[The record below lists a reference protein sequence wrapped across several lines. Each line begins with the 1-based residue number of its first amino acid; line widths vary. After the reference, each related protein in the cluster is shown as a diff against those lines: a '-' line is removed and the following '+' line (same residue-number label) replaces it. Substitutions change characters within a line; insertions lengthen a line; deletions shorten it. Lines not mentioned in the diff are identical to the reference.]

1 MRLLIVIVN
10 YKSADLVLDCLRSL
24 EADVRSIGDT
34 RVSLTDCLS
43 PDDSVSRLRALR
55 GATTVE
61 VDTSEAIRARTAELV
76 TTLLERN
83 ALAVDDIVSV
93 VFTATGERT
102 AQVSWRA
109 PVDGGRLAFECRAEA
124 DGAGLFRDGQPM
136 SVDVQ
141 MAAPAA
147 KQEAR

>member
-1 MRLLIVIVN
+1 MRLAVALLLTLPTLAACGEG
-10 YKSADLVLDCLRSL
+10 KKAAPQAPTAPAAASAQVAPVAAPAAPANL
-24 EADVRSIGDT
+24 EAACRDVVNRMYGQEGD
-34 RVSLTDCLS
+34 
-43 PDDSVSRLRALR
+43 
-55 GATTVE
+55 
-61 VDTSEAIRARTAELV
+61 
-76 TTLLERN
+76 
-83 ALAVDDIVSV
+83 AVA
-93 VFTATGERT
+93 FTATDERT

-109 PVDGGRLAFECRAEA
+109 PVDGGRLEFECRAEA

>member
-1 MRLLIVIVN
+1 MRLAVALLLTLPILAACDEGEKAAPEASTAPATAAPAEVAPVAMAAAP
-10 YKSADLVLDCLRSL
+10 ADL
-24 EADVRSIGDT
+24 EAACRDVVNRMYGQEGD
-34 RVSLTDCLS
+34 
-43 PDDSVSRLRALR
+43 
-55 GATTVE
+55 
-61 VDTSEAIRARTAELV
+61 
-76 TTLLERN
+76 
-83 ALAVDDIVSV
+83 AVA
-93 VFTATGERT
+93 FTATGERT

-109 PVDGGRLAFECRAEA
+109 PVDGGRLEFECRAQA

>member
-1 MRLLIVIVN
+1 MRLAVALLLTLPILAACGEGE
-10 YKSADLVLDCLRSL
+10 KAAPEASTAPATAAPADVAPATTAAAPANL
-24 EADVRSIGDT
+24 EAACRDVVNRMYGQEGD
-34 RVSLTDCLS
+34 
-43 PDDSVSRLRALR
+43 
-55 GATTVE
+55 
-61 VDTSEAIRARTAELV
+61 
-76 TTLLERN
+76 
-83 ALAVDDIVSV
+83 AVA
-93 VFTATGERT
+93 FTATGERT

-109 PVDGGRLAFECRAEA
+109 PVDGGRLEFECRAQA

>member
-1 MRLLIVIVN
+1 MRLAVALLLTLPTLAACGEGEKAAPEASTAPATAAPAEVAPVATAAAPAN
-10 YKSADLVLDCLRSL
+10 L
-24 EADVRSIGDT
+24 EAACRDMVNRMYGQEGD
-34 RVSLTDCLS
+34 
-43 PDDSVSRLRALR
+43 A
-55 GATTVE
+55 
-61 VDTSEAIRARTAELV
+61 
-76 TTLLERN
+76 
-83 ALAVDDIVSV
+83 V

-109 PVDGGRLAFECRAEA
+109 PVDGGRLEFECRAEA
-124 DGAGLFRDGQPM
+124 DGADLFRDGQRM

>member
-1 MRLLIVIVN
+1 MRLAVALLLTLPILAACDEGGRVAPEAPPAPEAA
-10 YKSADLVLDCLRSL
+10 SAEAEPVAPEAASAAPANL
-24 EADVRSIGDT
+24 EAACRDVVNRMYGQEGD
-34 RVSLTDCLS
+34 
-43 PDDSVSRLRALR
+43 A
-55 GATTVE
+55 
-61 VDTSEAIRARTAELV
+61 
-76 TTLLERN
+76 
-83 ALAVDDIVSV
+83 V

-109 PVDGGRLAFECRAEA
+109 PVDGGRLEFECRAQA
-124 DGAGLFRDGQPM
+124 DGAGLFRDGQRM

>member
-1 MRLLIVIVN
+1 MRLAVALLLTLPILAACGEGEKVAPEA
-10 YKSADLVLDCLRSL
+10 SAAPATAAPVEVAPVATAAAPANL
-24 EADVRSIGDT
+24 EAACRDMVNRMYGQEGD
-34 RVSLTDCLS
+34 
-43 PDDSVSRLRALR
+43 P
-55 GATTVE
+55 
-61 VDTSEAIRARTAELV
+61 
-76 TTLLERN
+76 
-83 ALAVDDIVSV
+83 V

-109 PVDGGRLAFECRAEA
+109 PVDGGRLEFECRAEA
-124 DGAGLFRDGQPM
+124 DGAGLFRDGQRM

>member
-1 MRLLIVIVN
+1 MRLAVALLLTLPILAACGEGEN
-10 YKSADLVLDCLRSL
+10 AAPEASTASAKAAPAEVAPVATAAAPANL
-24 EADVRSIGDT
+24 EAACRDVVNRMYGQEGD
-34 RVSLTDCLS
+34 
-43 PDDSVSRLRALR
+43 
-55 GATTVE
+55 
-61 VDTSEAIRARTAELV
+61 
-76 TTLLERN
+76 
-83 ALAVDDIVSV
+83 AVAFI
-93 VFTATGERT
+93 ATGERT

-109 PVDGGRLAFECRAEA
+109 PVDGGRLEFECRAQA

>member
-1 MRLLIVIVN
+1 MRLAVALLLTLPILAACGEGE
-10 YKSADLVLDCLRSL
+10 KAAPEASTATATTAPADMAPATTAAAPANL
-24 EADVRSIGDT
+24 EAACRDVVNRMYGQEGD
-34 RVSLTDCLS
+34 
-43 PDDSVSRLRALR
+43 A
-55 GATTVE
+55 
-61 VDTSEAIRARTAELV
+61 
-76 TTLLERN
+76 
-83 ALAVDDIVSV
+83 V

-109 PVDGGRLAFECRAEA
+109 PVDGGRLEFECRAEA
-124 DGAGLFRDGQPM
+124 DGADLFRDGQRM

>member
-1 MRLLIVIVN
+1 MRLAVALLLTLPILAACGEGGRVAPEAP
-10 YKSADLVLDCLRSL
+10 SAPEAASAEAAPVAAQAASAAPANL
-24 EADVRSIGDT
+24 EAACRDVVNRMYGQEGD
-34 RVSLTDCLS
+34 
-43 PDDSVSRLRALR
+43 
-55 GATTVE
+55 
-61 VDTSEAIRARTAELV
+61 
-76 TTLLERN
+76 
-83 ALAVDDIVSV
+83 AVA
-93 VFTATGERT
+93 FTAAGERT

-109 PVDGGRLAFECRAEA
+109 PVDGGRLEFECRAQA

>member
-1 MRLLIVIVN
+1 MRLAVALLLTLPILAACGEGERAAPEASTAPATAATAEVTPVATAAPPAN
-10 YKSADLVLDCLRSL
+10 L
-24 EADVRSIGDT
+24 EAACRDVVNRMYGQEGD
-34 RVSLTDCLS
+34 
-43 PDDSVSRLRALR
+43 A
-55 GATTVE
+55 
-61 VDTSEAIRARTAELV
+61 
-76 TTLLERN
+76 
-83 ALAVDDIVSV
+83 V

-109 PVDGGRLAFECRAEA
+109 PVDGGRLEFECRAEA
-124 DGAGLFRDGQPM
+124 DGAGLFRDGQRM

>member
-1 MRLLIVIVN
+1 MRLAVALFLTLPTLAACGEGE
-10 YKSADLVLDCLRSL
+10 KAAPKASAAPATAAPAEVAPVATAAAPGNL
-24 EADVRSIGDT
+24 EAACRDVVNRMYGQEGD
-34 RVSLTDCLS
+34 
-43 PDDSVSRLRALR
+43 A
-55 GATTVE
+55 
-61 VDTSEAIRARTAELV
+61 
-76 TTLLERN
+76 
-83 ALAVDDIVSV
+83 V

-109 PVDGGRLAFECRAEA
+109 PVDGGRLEFECRAQA

>member
-1 MRLLIVIVN
+1 MRLAVALLLTLPILAACDEGRRVAPEAPPAPEAASAEVAPVAPEAA
-10 YKSADLVLDCLRSL
+10 SAAPADL
-24 EADVRSIGDT
+24 EAACRDVVNRMYGQEGD
-34 RVSLTDCLS
+34 
-43 PDDSVSRLRALR
+43 
-55 GATTVE
+55 
-61 VDTSEAIRARTAELV
+61 
-76 TTLLERN
+76 
-83 ALAVDDIVSV
+83 AVA
-93 VFTATGERT
+93 FTATGDRT

-109 PVDGGRLAFECRAEA
+109 PVDGGRLEFECRAQA

>member
-1 MRLLIVIVN
+1 MRLAVALLLTLPILAACGEGEKVAPEASTALATAAPAEVAPVATAAAPAN
-10 YKSADLVLDCLRSL
+10 L
-24 EADVRSIGDT
+24 EAACRDVVNRMYGQEGD
-34 RVSLTDCLS
+34 
-43 PDDSVSRLRALR
+43 A
-55 GATTVE
+55 
-61 VDTSEAIRARTAELV
+61 
-76 TTLLERN
+76 
-83 ALAVDDIVSV
+83 V

-109 PVDGGRLAFECRAEA
+109 PVDGGRLEFECRAEA

>member
-1 MRLLIVIVN
+1 MRLAVALLLTLPILAACGEGEKAAPEASTAPATATPAEVAPVATAAAPAN
-10 YKSADLVLDCLRSL
+10 L
-24 EADVRSIGDT
+24 EAACRDVVNRMYGQEGD
-34 RVSLTDCLS
+34 
-43 PDDSVSRLRALR
+43 A
-55 GATTVE
+55 
-61 VDTSEAIRARTAELV
+61 
-76 TTLLERN
+76 
-83 ALAVDDIVSV
+83 V

-109 PVDGGRLAFECRAEA
+109 PVDGGRLEFECRAEA
-124 DGAGLFRDGQPM
+124 DGAGLFRDGQRM

>member
-1 MRLLIVIVN
+1 MRLAVALLLTLPILAACGEGEKVAPEASTAPATAAPAQVAPVAMAATPANLETACRDVVN
-10 YKSADLVLDCLRSL
+10 RMYGQ
-24 EADVRSIGDT
+24 EGD
-34 RVSLTDCLS
+34 
-43 PDDSVSRLRALR
+43 
-55 GATTVE
+55 
-61 VDTSEAIRARTAELV
+61 AIA
-76 TTLLERN
+76 
-83 ALAVDDIVSV
+83 
-93 VFTATGERT
+93 FTATGERT

-109 PVDGGRLAFECRAEA
+109 PVDGGRLEFECRAEA

>member
-1 MRLLIVIVN
+1 MRLAVALLLTLPILAACDEGGRVAPEAPPAPEAASAEAAPVAAQAA
-10 YKSADLVLDCLRSL
+10 SAAPADL
-24 EADVRSIGDT
+24 EAACRDVVNRMYGQEGD
-34 RVSLTDCLS
+34 
-43 PDDSVSRLRALR
+43 
-55 GATTVE
+55 
-61 VDTSEAIRARTAELV
+61 
-76 TTLLERN
+76 
-83 ALAVDDIVSV
+83 AVA
-93 VFTATGERT
+93 FTATGERT

-109 PVDGGRLAFECRAEA
+109 PVDGGRLEFECRAEA

>member
-1 MRLLIVIVN
+1 MRLAVALLLTLPILAACGEGE
-10 YKSADLVLDCLRSL
+10 KAAPEASTAPATAAPADVARVATAAAPANL
-24 EADVRSIGDT
+24 EAACRDVVNRMYGQEGD
-34 RVSLTDCLS
+34 
-43 PDDSVSRLRALR
+43 A
-55 GATTVE
+55 
-61 VDTSEAIRARTAELV
+61 
-76 TTLLERN
+76 
-83 ALAVDDIVSV
+83 V

-109 PVDGGRLAFECRAEA
+109 PVDGGRLEFECRAEA
-124 DGAGLFRDGQPM
+124 DGAGLFRDGQRM

>member
-1 MRLLIVIVN
+1 MRLAVALLLTLPILAACGEGE
-10 YKSADLVLDCLRSL
+10 KAAPEASTAPATAAP
-24 EADVRSIGDT
+24 ADVAPVAAAAAPVNLETACRDVVNRMYGQEGD
-34 RVSLTDCLS
+34 
-43 PDDSVSRLRALR
+43 A
-55 GATTVE
+55 
-61 VDTSEAIRARTAELV
+61 
-76 TTLLERN
+76 
-83 ALAVDDIVSV
+83 V

-109 PVDGGRLAFECRAEA
+109 PVDGGRLEFECRAQA
-124 DGAGLFRDGQPM
+124 DGADLFRDGQRM

>member
-1 MRLLIVIVN
+1 MRLAVALLLTLPILAACGEGEKAAPEASTAPATAAPAEVAPVATAAAPAN
-10 YKSADLVLDCLRSL
+10 L
-24 EADVRSIGDT
+24 EAACRDVVNRMYGQESD
-34 RVSLTDCLS
+34 
-43 PDDSVSRLRALR
+43 
-55 GATTVE
+55 
-61 VDTSEAIRARTAELV
+61 
-76 TTLLERN
+76 
-83 ALAVDDIVSV
+83 AVA
-93 VFTATGERT
+93 FTATGERT

-109 PVDGGRLAFECRAEA
+109 PVDGGRLEFECRAEA

>member
-1 MRLLIVIVN
+1 MRLAVAL
-10 YKSADLVLDCLRSL
+10 
-24 EADVRSIGDT
+24 
-34 RVSLTDCLS
+34 SLTLPILAACGEGRKAAPEAS
-43 PDDSVSRLRALR
+43 TAP
-55 GATTVE
+55 ATAAPAE
-61 VDTSEAIRARTAELV
+61 VAPVATAAAPAN
-76 TTLLERN
+76 LETACRDVVN
-83 ALAVDDIVSV
+83 RMYGQEGDAVA
-93 VFTATGERT
+93 FTATGERT

-109 PVDGGRLAFECRAEA
+109 PVDGGRLEFECRAEA

>member
-1 MRLLIVIVN
+1 MRLAVALLLTLPILAACDEGGRVAPEAPPAPEAA
-10 YKSADLVLDCLRSL
+10 SAEAAPVAAQAASAAPANL
-24 EADVRSIGDT
+24 EAACRDVVYRMYGQEGD
-34 RVSLTDCLS
+34 
-43 PDDSVSRLRALR
+43 
-55 GATTVE
+55 
-61 VDTSEAIRARTAELV
+61 
-76 TTLLERN
+76 
-83 ALAVDDIVSV
+83 AVA
-93 VFTATGERT
+93 FTATGERT

-109 PVDGGRLAFECRAEA
+109 PVDGGRLEFECRAQA

>member
-1 MRLLIVIVN
+1 MRLAVALLLTLPILAACGEGEKAAPEASTAPAAAAPAEVAPAAAAAPANLETACRDVVN
-10 YKSADLVLDCLRSL
+10 RMYGQ
-24 EADVRSIGDT
+24 EGD
-34 RVSLTDCLS
+34 
-43 PDDSVSRLRALR
+43 A
-55 GATTVE
+55 
-61 VDTSEAIRARTAELV
+61 
-76 TTLLERN
+76 
-83 ALAVDDIVSV
+83 V

-109 PVDGGRLAFECRAEA
+109 PVDGGRLEFECRAEA
-124 DGAGLFRDGQPM
+124 DGAGLFRDGQRM